1 MTYERP
7 NPFKGSIEN
16 LDRKTLLK
24 FTAPLKFEKSMHGL
38 DGSLSSKSGL
48 LVLNTLGHLGFK
60 YSPST
65 MTKLLGKITKVDSK
79 AAIKPFKWGKLAH
92 DVVNPV
98 RLANN
103 AVKVTKLIA
112 YTPEVIADSVL
123 ANSKKLIQNS
133 NSKSEKIG
141 KGALLA
147 LPVIAAAAV
156 KLPCM
161 AARGLLTTGELG
173 LATAEQMIENPKKFT
188 LGLAKAAVWVGARVA
203 EAAVSIRFI
212 GKDERMSKVNSLVYK
227 KEQNIY
233 NKINAVSD
241 KSYLKSGLDAIR
253 KKLQDKNLIASNG
266 KESSSLPSAPNLQR
280 KNSKTQER

>member
-65 MTKLLGKITKVDSK
+65 MTKLLGKITKVDSNS
-79 AAIKPFKWGKLAH
+79 AIKPFKWGKLAH

-103 AVKVTKLIA
+103 AVKVTKVIA

-141 KGALLA
+141 KGAL
-147 LPVIAAAAV
+147 
-156 KLPCM
+156 
-161 AARGLLTTGELG
+161 
-173 LATAEQMIENPKKFT
+173 EQMIENPKKFT